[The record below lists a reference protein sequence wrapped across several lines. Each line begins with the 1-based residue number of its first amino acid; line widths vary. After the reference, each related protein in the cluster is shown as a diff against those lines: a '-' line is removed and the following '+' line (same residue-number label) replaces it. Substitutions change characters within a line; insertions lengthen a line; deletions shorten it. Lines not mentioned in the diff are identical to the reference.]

1 MTTEQIKFRDT
12 DNDTIL
18 GGILIDDRYI
28 ICGCCGGVI
37 DLNEEDCGAEILE
50 RYPFNWIDISD
61 AIVGE

>member
-1 MTTEQIKFRDT
+1 MKTKQIKFRDT
-12 DNDTIL
+12 DNDAIL

-50 RYPFNWIDISD
+50 RYPWINISD